1 MQPKE
6 EGNVSLILGID
17 EWHKFDDDKVSVV
30 KDADIERL
38 DGGGKGE
45 LWKQGVY
52 RRELTI
58 IMG

>member
-1 MQPKE
+1 M
-6 EGNVSLILGID
+6 SLIFGID

-45 LWKQGVY
+45 LWIQVY
-52 RRELTI
+52 IQRD
-58 IMG
+58 